1 MNQTESIK
9 AYLEEKA
16 SKHKIAYTDI
26 DKYQEL
32 IEGYFEFIN
41 PIDKCCLNCKHYALE
56 EDSEPCKFCLIDL
69 SLPNWQPNRQKS

>member
-32 IEGYFEFIN
+32 IEGYFDYIN
-41 PIDKCCLNCKHYALE
+41 QKNKSCFNCKFRMKIGHDA
-56 EDSEPCKFCLIDL
+56 CLTCFKDI
-69 SLPNWQPNRQKS
+69 SKPNWQKV

>member
-16 SKHKIAYTDI
+16 SKHKIAYTEI

-32 IEGYFEFIN
+32 IEGYLIFKNRFCS
-41 PIDKCCLNCKHYALE
+41 DCKHYLAELHK
-56 EDSEPCKFCLIDL
+56 EPCKSCMGGYNA
-69 SLPNWQPNRQKS
+69 PNWQKA

>member
-32 IEGYFEFIN
+32 IEGYFEWEDIN
-41 PIDKCCLNCKHYALE
+41 IHCKTCKFE
-56 EDSEPCKFCLIDL
+56 EQSGQEEPCNSCLP
-69 SLPNWQPNRQKS
+69 SNHGFPNWEKA

>member
-26 DKYQEL
+26 EKYQEL
-32 IEGYFEFIN
+32 IDGYFDWYN
-41 PIDKCCLNCKHYALE
+41 NNVKCSTCKFKNLHSRE
-56 EDSEPCKFCLIDL
+56 EPCNTCIFTPNF
-69 SLPNWQPNRQKS
+69 PNWQKA